1 MRWYIL
7 CKFRGFS
14 TRIYSKL
21 FGISGS
27 NFQRYKLKHCYALS
41 IFRNFILLASLDND
55 KPMLM
60 RQKCKQG
67 FACRGDVYLQ

>member
-1 MRWYIL
+1 MSSYT
-7 CKFRGFS
+7 FFENFGFFKENF
-14 TRIYSKL
+14 SKM

-27 NFQRYKLKHCYALS
+27 NFQRNCYALS
-41 IFRNFILLASLDND
+41 IFRNFILLASSDND

-67 FACRGDVYLQ
+67 FVY